1 MQCWSL
7 LRSVTKLIKFKARF
21 PFFVR
26 QVFIFGLECVHLGK
40 VWHPKGPPKDLRLV
54 LVFGSGSGSGSG
66 GGSGSHYAATWPSG
80 ALVRL
85 LQYISGSHM
94 DQDKNAPDTINIE
107 VKLQVQI

>member
-7 LRSVTKLIKFKARF
+7 LRSVPELLTFKARF

-26 QVFIFGLECVHLGK
+26 QVFICGLECVHVCK

-54 LVFGSGSGSGSG
+54 LVFGSGSGSGNGSG
-66 GGSGSHYAATWPSG
+66 IGSHYAATWPSG

-85 LQYISGSHM
+85 LQYISGIHM

-107 VKLQVQI
+107 VKLQA

>member
-1 MQCWSL
+1 MSE
-7 LRSVTKLIKFKARF
+7 
-21 PFFVR
+21 
-26 QVFIFGLECVHLGK
+26 QVSKKRLECVHVCK
-40 VWHPKGPPKDLRLV
+40 VSHFKGPPKDLRLV

-85 LQYISGSHM
+85 LQYISESHM

-107 VKLQVQI
+107 VKLQAQIGR